1 MPSSP
6 SWRRPTPWTLAAEGP
21 RAIGE
26 LTSFARAVPRL
37 RRSPDGDGHPV
48 LVLPG
53 FLASDE
59 STRPLRWFLRE
70 HGYAAHGWKLGR
82 NLGPSDDVID
92 GLQSRI
98 RALLDRH
105 GRTISVVGW
114 SLGGIYARE
123 IAREAPEA
131 VRQVITLASPFRMS
145 PRSASPARPIYQA
158 VAANH
163 SDRVRDT
170 GRRELRLEPLD
181 VPTTAIYTKSDA
193 IVPWRSCVED
203 PGPYRQNIEVT
214 GSHSG
219 LGHNPA
225 VLRIIA
231 DRLAQPEDAWQPYE
245 PTT

>member
-1 MPSSP
+1 MPDSRA
-6 SWRRPTPWTLAAEGP
+6 WRRPTPWTLAAEAP
-21 RAIGE
+21 RAVGE
-26 LTSFARAVPRL
+26 LTAFARALPRL
-37 RRSPDGDGHPV
+37 RRVPDGDGHPV

-70 HGYAAHGWKLGR
+70 HGYVAHGWKLGR

-92 GLQSRI
+92 GLQARVA
-98 RALLDRH
+98 ALVDQH
-105 GRTISVVGW
+105 GRTISVIGW

-123 IAREAPEA
+123 IARQAPGA
-131 VRQVITLASPFRMS
+131 VRQVITLASPFRLG
-145 PRSASPARPIYQA
+145 PRSASAARPLYQA

-163 SDRVRDT
+163 SDRVRDPV
-170 GRRELRLEPLD
+170 RRGQRLEPLT

-193 IVPWRSCVED
+193 IVPWRACIED

-219 LGHNPA
+219 LGHNPR

-231 DRLAQPEDAWQPYE
+231 DRLAQPEDDWRPYQP
-245 PTT
+245 PS